1 MSIKQDKLD
10 PEAVLVF
17 PPLVETNFGSYY
29 PSTAVLTGYLR
40 AKGINCIQADLN
52 EDFAMYLLKKETLEY
67 MVRGVFGDKI
77 DPSPSSMP
85 AVAARLLTRFGH
97 LLIDDQGKHLF
108 REDSSDLAYLLN
120 ILAEPYKIDVPLSII
135 NIPRFF
141 DRPEIM
147 LFRAFFKATSFCKT
161 LPPSIHTVG
170 ISIAVGPQLVPA
182 LILARFLKT
191 LREDLTVVFGG
202 PIISLMTLDD
212 IERMMVSNTEVDAVV
227 RSDGEYPFEALL
239 RGKRAG
245 NWKPWKVPGVSCLQD
260 SQVVHRPP
268 AKGPKLDSIPY
279 ADYDDK
285 LLALLAKP
293 DIGILQSRGCYWGKC
308 AYCDYVELYK
318 GNPRFRTK
326 TPKSFVDEMEYQVK
340 KHGVHNFSVITEAI
354 TPAAAKKI
362 SQLIINRDLQVK
374 WHSFAMVDKRFT
386 KDVFK
391 ALVSS
396 GCEYLVI
403 GMETMTNRVL
413 RLMSKAATQEDA
425 IRFVLDAKACGLD
438 LKLNLIPNLPTTTYQ
453 EAMSTLEEVGKL
465 QDCFIYV
472 STFPF
477 EATRSSRIGYKPE
490 AFGLCGVDSELA
502 SGQAQ
507 FTLNHL
513 EVLDQ
518 TMNAQER
525 EHVFAEYHAFAA
537 QVNNRGIIDATSDVI
552 DEDDLDNIVFR
563 IADEFL
569 DFVELEDGIQCYNWL
584 NRKRFT
590 MPREWQ
596 EIVKKMRSEKK
607 FKRTDFVTWLS
618 TVSSGKFYFRK
629 LLEMG
634 ILVRYKPEKLVENKT
649 KGK

>member
-1 MSIKQDKLD
+1 MAGLMPIKQDKLN
-10 PEAVLVF
+10 PEVVLVF

-40 AKGINCIQADLN
+40 NKGINCIQVDLN
-52 EDFAMYLLKKETLEY
+52 EVFATYLLKKETLEH
-67 MVRGVFGDKI
+67 MVRGVFGNKI
-77 DPSPSSMP
+77 YPSPSSMP
-85 AVAARLLTRFGH
+85 AVAARLLTRYGH
-97 LLIDDQGKHLF
+97 LLIDEQGKHLF

-120 ILAEPYKIDVPLSII
+120 ILAEPYKIDVSLSVI
-135 NIPRFF
+135 NSPGFY
-141 DRPEIM
+141 DQPEVM
-147 LFRAFFKATSFCKT
+147 AFRAFFEVTSFCET
-161 LPPSIHTVG
+161 LPASIHTIG

-182 LILARFLKT
+182 LILARYLKT
-191 LREDLTVVFGG
+191 LREDVAVVFGG
-202 PIISLMTLDD
+202 PIVSLMNLDD
-212 IERMMVSNTEVDAVV
+212 IEKMLILNTEVDAVV

-245 NWKPWKVPGVSCLQD
+245 KWEPSQVSGVSCLVD

-268 AKGPKLDSIPY
+268 EKGPKLDSVPY
-279 ADYDDK
+279 AEYDDK

-318 GNPRFRTK
+318 GNRRVRIK

-340 KHGVHNFSVITEAI
+340 KHGVHKFSVITEAI
-354 TPAAAKKI
+354 TPAAAQKI
-362 SQLIINRDLQVK
+362 SQLIIDRDLRVK

-386 KDVFK
+386 KDVFEV
-391 ALVSS
+391 LVSS

-403 GMETMTNRVL
+403 GVETMTNRVL
-413 RLMSKAATQEDA
+413 RLMNKAATKEDT

-438 LKLNLIPNLPTTTYQ
+438 LKLNLIPNLPTTSYQ
-453 EAMSTLEEVGKL
+453 EAMSTLEEVDKL

-477 EATRSSRIGYKPE
+477 EVTRSSRIGRKPE
-490 AFGLCGVDSELA
+490 AFGLCGVDSDLA

-513 EVLDQ
+513 EVLDS
-518 TMNAQER
+518 TMNAKER

-537 QVNNRGIIDATSDVI
+537 QVNNRGIMDATSDVI
-552 DEDDLDNIVFR
+552 DEDDLDNIYFR
-563 IADEFL
+563 SADEFL
-569 DFVELEDGIQCYNWL
+569 DFVELDDGIQCYNWL
-584 NRKRFT
+584 NRKRFKI
-590 MPREWQ
+590 PGEWQ
-596 EIVKKMRSEKK
+596 EIIKKIRSEKK
-607 FKRTDFVTWLS
+607 FKRTDFVNWLS
-618 TVSSGKFYFRK
+618 TVSSGKFYFNK

-634 ILVRYKPEKLVENKT
+634 ILTIYKSEKLVE
-649 KGK
+649 